1 MFVIAQKI
9 LLNKKG
15 TSNGRNV
22 TFFSIRFQLDSY
34 VLEVR
39 KHTQIL
45 LGIIDNL
52 RLLMKIKLKLKLK
65 YSYNVATNV
74 I

>member
-34 VLEVR
+34 VLEIN
-39 KHTQIL
+39 KTHTEPFAVDQQLQI
-45 LGIIDNL
+45 INENKTEIK
-52 RLLMKIKLKLKLK
+52 MKI
-65 YSYNVATNV
+65 
-74 I
+74 